1 MDCQAEESKIDETMD
16 KDYCLKGFDPGM
28 MINFGKEMALFSVNE
43 PPRGIKDRNPQV
55 HTPQAAGYSHPA

>member
-1 MDCQAEESKIDETMD
+1 
-16 KDYCLKGFDPGM
+16 M